1 MRAGDDVFSSLHCQ
15 RDAGGRGA
23 SIGGLTVQ
31 TGASRWRFVY
41 TNKGVAAWIVARC
54 FAPESRNPGVVG
66 GGAFVTVTA
75 SALFD
80 ETAARARAEGRLIL
94 TEEESKAI
102 LQEQGVRVT
111 IPTLATSAD
120 EAAAAAQ
127 SIGFPVV
134 MKVSSR
140 EITHKSDVGGVRLDI
155 GDAGSARTAFDE
167 IMASAKAADPNA
179 TIDGVSVQAQAPGG
193 GVEVIVG
200 MTRDQQFGPVI
211 MFGLGGIAVEVLQD
225 VAFRIAPLTKR
236 DAGAIIREIK
246 GYQLLTGYRAT
257 QAVDLGALEGVIEA
271 VSAFVSGTPDIA
283 EMDLNPVLAYSDR
296 SIAVDAR
303 IVLTADSDS

>member
-1 MRAGDDVFSSLHCQ
+1 MT
-15 RDAGGRGA
+15 A
-23 SIGGLTVQ
+23 ST
-31 TGASRWRFVY
+31 
-41 TNKGVAAWIVARC
+41 
-54 FAPESRNPGVVG
+54 
-66 GGAFVTVTA
+66 

-102 LQEQGVRVT
+102 LQEQGIRVT
-111 IPTLATSAD
+111 MPTLATSAD
-120 EAAAAAQ
+120 EAASAAE

-140 EITHKSDVGGVRLDI
+140 EITHKSDVGGVKLGIADT
-155 GDAGSARTAFDE
+155 DAARAAYDE
-167 IMASAKAADPNA
+167 IMTNAKAAEPSA
-179 TIDGVSVQAQAPGG
+179 AIDGVTVQSQAPGG

-200 MTRDQQFGPVI
+200 MTRDHQFGPVI

-246 GYQLLTGYRAT
+246 GYPLLTGYRAT
-257 QAVDLGALEGVIEA
+257 QAVNLEALEGVIGA
-271 VSAFVSGTPDIA
+271 VSAFVSETSGVA
-283 EMDLNPVLAYSDR
+283 EMDLNPVLAYADGT
-296 SIAVDAR
+296 IAVDAR
-303 IVLTADSDS
+303 IVLTAEADS

>member
-1 MRAGDDVFSSLHCQ
+1 MATL
-15 RDAGGRGA
+15 AA
-23 SIGGLTVQ
+23 
-31 TGASRWRFVY
+31 VY
-41 TNKGVAAWIVARC
+41 SAHLARNWGVI
-54 FAPESRNPGVVG
+54 G
-66 GGAFVTVTA
+66 GGAFVTASA

-102 LQEQGVRVT
+102 LQEQGISVT
-111 IPTLATSAD
+111 MPALASSAD
-120 EAAAAAQ
+120 EAVSTAE
-127 SIGFPVV
+127 SVGFPVV

-155 GDAGSARTAFDE
+155 ADADAARVAFDE
-167 IMASAKAADPNA
+167 IMASAKAAEPNA
-179 TIDGVSVQAQAPGG
+179 AIDGVTVQSQAPGG

-200 MTRDQQFGPVI
+200 MTRDHQFGPVI

-225 VAFRIAPLTKR
+225 VAFRITPLTKR

-246 GYQLLTGYRAT
+246 GYPLLTGYRAT
-257 QAVDLGALEGVIEA
+257 RAVDLTALEGVIEA
-271 VSAFVSGTPDIA
+271 VSAFVSETPEVA
-283 EMDLNPVLAYSDR
+283 EMDLNPVLAYSDG

-303 IVLTADSDS
+303 IVLTAEADG

>member
-1 MRAGDDVFSSLHCQ
+1 M
-15 RDAGGRGA
+15 
-23 SIGGLTVQ
+23 
-31 TGASRWRFVY
+31 
-41 TNKGVAAWIVARC
+41 
-54 FAPESRNPGVVG
+54 
-66 GGAFVTVTA
+66 TA

-111 IPTLATSAD
+111 IPTLATSAA

-140 EITHKSDVGGVRLDI
+140 EITHKSDVGGVRLGI
-155 GDAGSARTAFDE
+155 GDAGAARTAFDE
-167 IMASAKAADPNA
+167 IMASAKAAEPNA

-283 EMDLNPVLAYSDR
+283 EMDLNPVLAYADG

>member
-1 MRAGDDVFSSLHCQ
+1 M
-15 RDAGGRGA
+15 
-23 SIGGLTVQ
+23 
-31 TGASRWRFVY
+31 
-41 TNKGVAAWIVARC
+41 
-54 FAPESRNPGVVG
+54 
-66 GGAFVTVTA
+66 TA

-140 EITHKSDVGGVRLDI
+140 EITHKSDVGGVRLGI
-155 GDAGSARTAFDE
+155 TDAEAARAAYDE
-167 IMASAKAADPNA
+167 IVASAKAAEPNA
-179 TIDGVSVQAQAPGG
+179 VVDGVSVQAQAPGG

-246 GYQLLTGYRAT
+246 GYQLLTGYRAM

-271 VSAFVSGTPDIA
+271 VSAFVSETPDIA
-283 EMDLNPVLAYSDR
+283 EMDLNPVLAYADGSV
-296 SIAVDAR
+296 AVDAR
-303 IVLTADSDS
+303 IVLTAESDS